1 METAS
6 ECPVCLE
13 AMSQRTEGRN
23 AAFVFPCAH
32 RVCGRCN
39 DQLLRRNDLKCPLC
53 RKPREGITEEAAN
66 RAAEFRALVDRAE
79 DGDRVG
85 GVGDA
90 DFHGG
95 PEGGVGVGGIVQ
107 RNGRRYE
114 VLFFVNQASGDPFE
128 SLDSAAN
135 RLRQRVQTATE
146 APDASTR
153 VLRRPRLERV
163 RATASAAA
171 PAGARGRGAGR
182 SGVAGAG
189 RSAARDARGDAD
201 GDREPSPAL
210 QRPFA
215 IDPNDVNLHALVA
228 QLLQPTPMADFLSAR
243 QRVSASRT
251 R

>member
-1 METAS
+1 MDATT
-6 ECPVCLE
+6 ECPVCFE
-13 AMSQRTEGRN
+13 AMPRRTEGRN

-39 DQLLRRNDLKCPLC
+39 DRLLQRNDLKCPLC
-53 RKPREGITEEAAN
+53 RKPREGVSEEAAN

-79 DGDRVG
+79 DDGVG
-85 GVGDA
+85 GGDG
-90 DFHGG
+90 DFHTG

-107 RNGRRYE
+107 RAGRRYE

-128 SLDSAAN
+128 SLDSAAD
-135 RLRQRVQTATE
+135 RLRRRVQTAAT
-146 APDASTR
+146 AVPDPSAR
-153 VLRRPRLERV
+153 VLRRPRLERA
-163 RATASAAA
+163 RSAASATATAS
-171 PAGARGRGAGR
+171 PAGARGRGSSRVTGRAATAAAGH
-182 SGVAGAG
+182 GAAF
-189 RSAARDARGDAD
+189 S
-201 GDREPSPAL
+201 DREASPAL

-243 QRVSASRT
+243 QRVSASRA

>member
-1 METAS
+1 MEAAS
-6 ECPVCLE
+6 ECPVCFE

-79 DGDRVG
+79 DGDG
-85 GVGDA
+85 ASDG
-90 DFHGG
+90 DFHDG

-135 RLRQRVQTATE
+135 RLRRRVQTAAAT
-146 APDASTR
+146 PDVSAR
-153 VLRRPRLERV
+153 VLRRPRLERA
-163 RATASAAA
+163 RALASTSASS
-171 PAGARGRGAGR
+171 AGARGRGAGR
-182 SGVAGAG
+182 G
-189 RSAARDARGDAD
+189 AARDGRDND
-201 GDREPSPAL
+201 GDREASPAL

-243 QRVSASRT
+243 QRVSASRA

>member
-1 METAS
+1 MQATS

-13 AMSQRTEGRN
+13 AMTQRTESRN

-32 RVCGRCN
+32 RVCGQCN
-39 DQLLRRNDLKCPLC
+39 DRLLQRNDLKCPLC
-53 RKPREGITEEAAN
+53 RKPREGISEEAAN

-79 DGDRVG
+79 DDGVG
-85 GVGDA
+85 GVDAGDG

-107 RNGRRYE
+107 RAGRRYE

-128 SLDSAAN
+128 SLDSAAD
-135 RLRQRVQTATE
+135 RLRRRVQTAAT
-146 APDASTR
+146 AVPDPSTR
-153 VLRRPRLERV
+153 VLRRPRLERA
-163 RATASAAA
+163 RSAASASGSPAP
-171 PAGARGRGAGR
+171 PAGARGRGRGVSSRVTGR
-182 SGVAGAG
+182 
-189 RSAARDARGDAD
+189 AAAAD
-201 GDREPSPAL
+201 VGDREASPAL

-243 QRVSASRT
+243 QRVSASRA